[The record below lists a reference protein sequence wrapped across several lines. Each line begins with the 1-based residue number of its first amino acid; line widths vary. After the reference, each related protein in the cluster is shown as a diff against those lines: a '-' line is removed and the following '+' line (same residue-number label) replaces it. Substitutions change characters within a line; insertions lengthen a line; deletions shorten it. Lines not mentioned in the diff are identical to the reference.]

1 MFKIIEERFLEN
13 ILSVKV
19 WCIFIA
25 TGLLCFG
32 FLTGMEYSIVIS
44 TILAAREAFKVSK
57 IKWGNSEDKPKH
69 I

>member
-1 MFKIIEERFLEN
+1 MIKICLERFLEN

-25 TGLLCFG
+25 TILVCFN
-32 FLTGMEYSIVIS
+32 FLTGMEYSVVIS
-44 TILAAREAFKVSK
+44 VILAAREAFKVSK
-57 IKWGNSEDKPKH
+57 IKWGKENDKTH

>member
-1 MFKIIEERFLEN
+1 MLQVIKERFIEN

-25 TGLLCFG
+25 TGLVCFG

-57 IKWGNSEDKPKH
+57 IKWAKKDDNTH

>member
-1 MFKIIEERFLEN
+1 MIELIKERFIEN

-25 TGLLCFG
+25 TALICFG
-32 FLTGMEYSIVIS
+32 IITGTEYAIIISVILS
-44 TILAAREAFKVSK
+44 AREAFKVSK
-57 IKWGNSEDKPKH
+57 MKWGNKDTKIH